1 MAQSSINSSELIST
15 VNELAK
21 ERRVNKDVLFSAIE
35 AALISAYKKN
45 YGKGANVRASI
56 DRDKGEIEVLSRK
69 TVVEEVTDPQSEMTL
84 QEARDIDRRYEVGDL
99 VEVPVSPRDFGRIAA
114 QTAKQVVVQHLREA
128 ERGVIYDE
136 YSQKEN
142 EILTAIVKMVEN
154 RNVYVELGR
163 TEGVIEP
170 NQQMPGEELAP
181 NDRIKVYVLE
191 VSRQGRG
198 PQVYVSRTHPGLVKR
213 LFELEVPELVSGVV
227 QIKAIAREAGFRTKM
242 AVFSTDPLIDAVGS
256 CVGPRGMRVENV
268 VSELKTEKIDIIKW
282 SSDPAEYIANALNP
296 ARVISVF
303 TADGEKS
310 ARVIVPD
317 NQLSLAIGKE
327 GQNARLAAKLTGW
340 KIDIKSQ
347 SQVEQ
352 MIAEGELA
360 AQEDTVADDGFDLDA
375 AVDMDMDA
383 ADLDAFDVPDPGED
397 DLGGEA

>member
-1 MAQSSINSSELIST
+1 MANGGIDSGEFISALDA
-15 VNELAK
+15 LAK
-21 ERRVNKDVLFSAIE
+21 ERRINKDVLFSAIE

-45 YGKGANVRASI
+45 FGKTANVRASI
-56 DRDKGEIEVLSRK
+56 DREKGTVEVLSRK
-69 TVVEEVTDPQSEMTL
+69 IVVEEVGDPLCEMTL
-84 QEARDIDRRYEVGDL
+84 SDAREIDRRYEVGDL
-99 VEVPVSPRDFGRIAA
+99 VEVPVTPRNFGRIAA

-142 EILTAIVKMVEN
+142 EILTAIVQRVEN
-154 RNVYVELGR
+154 RQVYVELGR

-170 NQQMPGEELAP
+170 NQQMPGEELSI

-191 VSRQGRG
+191 VSRMGRG
-198 PQVYVSRTHPGLVKR
+198 PQVFVSRTHPGLVKR
-213 LFELEVPELVSGVV
+213 LFEIEVPELVTGVV

-242 AVFSTDPLIDAVGS
+242 AVFSTDPQIDAVGS

-268 VSELKTEKIDIIKW
+268 VAELKTEKIDIIKW
-282 SSDPAEYIANALNP
+282 SADPAEYIANALNP

-303 TADGEKS
+303 TAENEKS

-347 SQVEQ
+347 SQVEEYMMQ
-352 MIAEGELA
+352 AEAPGEEEPLP
-360 AQEDTVADDGFDLDA
+360 DDIDLDDVDLDDFDLGD
-375 AVDMDMDA
+375 
-383 ADLDAFDVPDPGED
+383 GEI
-397 DLGGEA
+397 